1 MYTAGYG
8 ATATGAGIQRIKQ
21 VDLPHAHCIGA
32 GLEMAAAATADGIYV
47 WGLLR
52 TPDGLRH
59 IARPERI
66 PTDGPGPRIQRASND
81 GHRNPYRMI
90 RPRRSSAM
98 GNASLAADPS
108 LENR

>member
-8 ATATGAGIQRIKQ
+8 ATATGAGIQRMKP

-66 PTDGPGPRIQRASND
+66 PTDGPGPQKVSVLVCTRDAL
-81 GHRNPYRMI
+81 
-90 RPRRSSAM
+90 
-98 GNASLAADPS
+98 LA
-108 LENR
+108 LEA